1 MDDKKND
8 RRVKY
13 TKMVIRNSLIK
24 FMKEKPITKITVK
37 ELCDDADI
45 NRATFYAHYQD
56 QYDLLHQVEED
67 IIENIHQ
74 QLSGYDF
81 QNSDLVQLEMIENIL
96 VYIEDNAE
104 LFAILLNNSNGDMN
118 FQQEVIKIIG
128 EQHFIPILGKD
139 TFSIEDAEY
148 IFHFLA
154 SGSVGIIQMWLAGNM
169 KKSAKEIAQ
178 LILKAAANGRSSFL

>member
-1 MDDKKND
+1 MEEKKND

-13 TKMVIRNSLIK
+13 TRMVIRNSLIK

-56 QYDLLHQVEED
+56 QYDLLRQVEEE
-67 IIENIHQ
+67 IIDNIHQ
-74 QLSGYDF
+74 QLAGYDF
-81 QNSDLVQLEMIENIL
+81 QNSDLVQLEMIESIL
-96 VYIEDNAE
+96 VYIENNAE

-128 EQHFIPILGKD
+128 KQHFIPIIGND
-139 TFSIEDAEY
+139 TFRIEDAEY